1 MLHMTHRFK
10 WAFAI
15 FALTASVLIAGAA
28 PASAAPRHHIQVR
41 LHAVGGSGVSGIV
54 DLRQPSSG
62 GANIRVLAFGL
73 TPGGDYVSLDYSNH
87 VCALEPYSV
96 TDVIGGIYTANAVG
110 VGVTRGQA
118 TDVLAN
124 INSVS
129 VRKADFTLVACA
141 NVHPGA

>member
-1 MLHMTHRFK
+1 MQQVTHRCK
-10 WAFAI
+10 WAFAVV
-15 FALTASVLIAGAA
+15 ALAAAMLIAGAA

-54 DLRQPSSG
+54 DLRQSSG
-62 GANIRVLAFGL
+62 SSTNVKVLAFGL
-73 TPGGDYVSLDYSNH
+73 APNADYVSLYYSNH

-96 TDVIGGIYTANAVG
+96 NDVIGGIDTANAVG
-110 VGVTRGQA
+110 VGVTRGPA
-118 TDVLAN
+118 DDILAN

-141 NVHPGA
+141 NLHPGA